1 MTSSELMQE
10 LKLIR
15 EELQYIKEHMVDVDM
30 VLTPEEEESLD
41 ECMREY
47 REGKTVRLEDFKREV
62 D

>member
-15 EELQYIKEHMVDVDM
+15 EELQYIREHMVDVDM
-30 VLTPEEEESLD
+30 VLTPKEEECLE
-41 ECMREY
+41 ECMCEFRD
-47 REGKTVRLEDFKREV
+47 GKTVKLCDFKREK

>member
-1 MTSSELMQE
+1 MASSELMQE

-30 VLTPEEEESLD
+30 VLSHEEEKCLE
-41 ECMREY
+41 ECMCEHRD
-47 REGKTVRLEDFKREV
+47 GKTVKLCDFKREN